1 MVNQHPRRLNLCV
14 VIILNKEE
22 YRKKIEN
29 IVLMDSTAGKVQAIS
44 KLAEEILEE
53 LFTTSDLEKRCIARK
68 QFGQLDDKLDEIDS
82 AIDNLLKEVGDVQ
95 G

>member
-1 MVNQHPRRLNLCV
+1 MVNQDHRRLNLCV

-29 IVLMDSTAGKVQAIS
+29 IVLMDSTVGKVQAIS

-53 LFTTSDLEKRCIARK
+53 LFTTSDLEKNAW
-68 QFGQLDDKLDEIDS
+68 
-82 AIDNLLKEVGDVQ
+82 
-95 G
+95 